1 MYFIALSSE
10 KQRRLPALSTF
21 SVLSWVVISCS
32 STQNR
37 ESLDKQQL
45 IGQEIYK
52 LNLEYLKV
60 EKTKYSKIKM

>member
-10 KQRRLPALSTF
+10 KVCEQQHPPAVSTF
-21 SVLSWVVISCS
+21 SVLSWVVVSCS
-32 STQNR
+32 STQNQ

-52 LNLEYLKV
+52 WNLEYLKV
-60 EKTKYSKIKM
+60 EKT